1 MSPTVTVILFVVA
14 LIFCVGFLLLVISLV
29 PTINQLKSL
38 LTDLEK
44 TSSEGRDLVVKLQD
58 VSAKVDQDV
67 AKFDT
72 ILDTS
77 KEVVEN
83 VSKSLKFFNKKFL
96 KQSAGFFAL
105 IPAVKM
111 GWDLVKKIK
120 SKGGK
125 QDD

>member
-44 TSSEGRDLVVKLQD
+44 TSSEARDLVVKLKD
-58 VSAKVDQDV
+58 VSTKVDQDV

-72 ILDTS
+72 ILDSS
-77 KEVVEN
+77 KEAVEN
-83 VSKSLKFFNKKFL
+83 VSKSLKFVNKKIL

-111 GWDLVKKIK
+111 GWDLIKKIK

-125 QDD
+125 EDV